1 MERCALIFTG
11 GESPA
16 HLEASLLPPYSFVCA
31 ADSGVE
37 RALTLG
43 FSIDVAIG
51 DFDSLKDL
59 SLLKGLEI
67 KCLPRDKDITDS
79 EAALLLIKEQGFNHY
94 ILIGG
99 GGSRFDHL
107 LHLYSLFEKYGPPIL
122 WLTALE
128 RIYLVKESFTK
139 TFPLNTTLSI
149 IPALSKGN
157 SRVTSKGLVWPL
169 ESYLISMESQ
179 SISNRNSATE
189 VTLEVE
195 GKPVFLIERRPSP
208 SN

>member
-1 MERCALIFTG
+1 MESCALIFTG
-11 GESPA
+11 GESPTS
-16 HLEASLLPPYSFVCA
+16 LEASLLPSYSFVCA

-37 RALTLG
+37 KALSLG
-43 FSIDVAIG
+43 FPIDIAIG

-59 SLLKGLEI
+59 SLLKGLEF
-67 KCLPRDKDITDS
+67 KSLPRDKDITDS

-99 GGSRFDHL
+99 GGRRFDHL

-128 RIYLVKESFTK
+128 RIYLVEESFTK
-139 TFPLNTTLSI
+139 TFPLNTSLSI

-169 ESYLISMESQ
+169 ETPYLKW
-179 SISNRNSATE
+179 R
-189 VTLEVE
+189 VE
-195 GKPVFLIERRPSP
+195 YLQQK
-208 SN
+208 